1 MAFAKTALAL
11 GVAAVTVAACSG
23 DIETRKLSPERMT
36 DTEHWVAG
44 VIIYQPALFV
54 EISSKT
60 TLVDSGKL
68 KGSSADNPPACVPVQ
83 SEKTVALPDLKN
95 PYQIRYSPGLFDS
108 NTFGV
113 MLQTGTLT
121 SVNGNLAGALNG
133 SGIGGGATAG
143 SGGALAGL
151 PSIPT
156 PLGIPLS
163 APAPTAPSDE
173 VMPIPVI
180 RVEPAQRTP
189 RVQRIQLRPTLP
201 ACNDGAVILGY
212 RRLTLP

>member
-1 MAFAKTALAL
+1 MGFTKTALTL
-11 GVAAVTVAACSG
+11 SVAAITVAACAG
-23 DIETRKLSPERMT
+23 DIETRKLSPEAMANT
-36 DTEHWVAG
+36 KDWVAG

-54 EISSKT
+54 EIQSKT
-60 TLVDSGKL
+60 TLVDGGKL

-113 MLQTGTLT
+113 TLQTGTLA

-133 SGIGGGATAG
+133 AGGVGGSAGGA
-143 SGGALAGL
+143 GGALAGL
-151 PSIPT
+151 PPIPT
-156 PLGIPLS
+156 PFGIPLS
-163 APAPTAPSDE
+163 APAPAAPSDE
-173 VMPIPVI
+173 VMPIPVV
-180 RVEPAQRTP
+180 RLQPAQRSP
-189 RVQRIQLRPTLP
+189 QVQRIQLRPVLP
-201 ACNDGAVILGY
+201 ACNDGPVILGY

>member
-11 GVAAVTVAACSG
+11 GVAAVTVAACAG
-23 DIETRKLSPERMT
+23 NIETRKLSEQDMT
-36 DTEHWVAG
+36 DTKHWVSG

-54 EISSKT
+54 EIQSKT
-60 TLVDSGKL
+60 TLVEGGKL

-83 SEKTVALPDLKN
+83 AEKTVALPDLKN

-113 MLQTGTLT
+113 TLQTGTLA

-133 SGIGGGATAG
+133 AAAAAGGAGA
-143 SGGALAGL
+143 GGALSSL
-151 PSIPT
+151 PTIPT

-163 APAPTAPSDE
+163 APASPADGFIPLPTIQQ
-173 VMPIPVI
+173 VQQV
-180 RVEPAQRTP
+180 VP
-189 RVQRIQLRPTLP
+189 RVQRIQLRASLP
-201 ACNDGAVILGY
+201 ACNDGPVILGY
-212 RRLTLP
+212 RRLALP